1 MVIVTF
7 IYTISDD
14 NIEGGKLKKLLILF
28 GIAVLL
34 LSIWLSGCQS
44 QGFGVHRISEEPTN
58 YVNLTEDQMNN
69 FPHLKEAI
77 LTNKY
82 VETPQDEMNRLR
94 GILEYFNTDYI
105 CYQNEYYDVGFWS
118 AD

>member
-1 MVIVTF
+1 M
-7 IYTISDD
+7 
-14 NIEGGKLKKLLILF
+14 KKLLILI

-44 QGFGVHRISEEPTN
+44 QGFQVHRISEEPTN
-58 YVNLTEDQMNN
+58 YVNMTEEQMNN

-77 LTNKY
+77 LTNKS
-82 VETPQDEMNRLR
+82 VETPQEEMNRLR
-94 GILEYFNTDYI
+94 GILEFFDTEI
-105 CYQNEYYDVGFWS
+105 IKYQNEYYDVGFWA

>member
-1 MVIVTF
+1 M
-7 IYTISDD
+7 
-14 NIEGGKLKKLLILF
+14 KKQLII

-44 QGFGVHRISEEPTN
+44 QGFRVYRITEEPTN
-58 YVNLTEDQMNN
+58 FVNMTKEQMNN

-77 LTNKY
+77 LTNKS
-82 VETPQDEMNRLR
+82 VETPQEEINRLR
-94 GILEYFNTDYI
+94 GILEFFDTEI
-105 CYQNEYYDVGFWS
+105 IKYQDEYYDVGFWS

>member
-1 MVIVTF
+1 M
-7 IYTISDD
+7 
-14 NIEGGKLKKLLILF
+14 KKQLILL

-34 LSIWLSGCQS
+34 ICVGLSGCQS
-44 QGFGVHRISEEPTN
+44 QGFRVQRINEEPTN
-58 YVNLTEDQMNN
+58 YVNMTEEQMNN

-82 VETPQDEMNRLR
+82 VETPQEEMNRLR
-94 GILEYFNTDYI
+94 GIIEFFDTEI
-105 CYQNEYYDVGFWS
+105 IKYQNEYYDIGFWS